1 MGRRKRGKD
10 DPEYGMDNRDM
21 IWMCLHCRRP
31 KCNYCMSSTYAEV
44 QEMIRKEAKKARE
57 EYEKEQGIC

>member
-44 QEMIRKEAKKARE
+44 QERIRKEAKKSRE
-57 EYEKEQGIC
+57 EYEKEHGRC

>member
-10 DPEYGMDNRDM
+10 DLEYGMDNRDM

-57 EYEKEQGIC
+57 EYEKEHGRC

>member
-1 MGRRKRGKD
+1 MGRSKRGKD

-31 KCNYCMSSTYAEV
+31 KCNYCMSSTYADV

-57 EYEKEQGIC
+57 EYEKEHGRC

>member
-57 EYEKEQGIC
+57 EYEKEHGTC

>member
-57 EYEKEQGIC
+57 EYEKEHGRC

>member
-57 EYEKEQGIC
+57 EYEKEHGIC

>member
-10 DPEYGMDNRDM
+10 DPEYGMDNKDL

-31 KCNYCMSSTYAEV
+31 KCNDCMSSTYAEV

-57 EYEKEQGIC
+57 EYEKEHGRC